1 MAEPFPDIPSWL
13 VWVIIVFVILIGT
26 MCIAIVI
33 AGIYTGEW
41 WLLIPGVVSCAVC
54 YLQVFSRIFPDVRKF
69 FRSSS
74 NEA

>member
-26 MCIAIVI
+26 MCIATLI
-33 AGIYTGEW
+33 AGIYTGKW

-54 YLQVFSRIFPDVRKF
+54 YLKVFSRIFPDMRRLFK
-69 FRSSS
+69 
-74 NEA
+74 

>member
-26 MCIAIVI
+26 MCIATLI
-33 AGIYTGEW
+33 AGIYTGKW

-54 YLQVFSRIFPDVRKF
+54 YLKVFSRIFPDRGKLF
-69 FRSSS
+69 K
-74 NEA
+74 